1 MSVIKIKKPPAPF
14 EVLDRASL
22 QHIRNPIALAVWVY
36 LRSKPEDWEV
46 RESQVC
52 EHFGIGR
59 DRYRAAIRCL
69 VDCHAI
75 DDSRLRDSAG
85 RIVGRAYV
93 VNHSIVRAPEKP
105 DTRVNQED
113 RAPENPSHGDHGIQ
127 QEKNATKS
135 TTATVRLKNPCDG
148 KSGPIKN
155 TEVNTEH
162 RGNTDSATRVAAR
175 ATANRFDEFW
185 AALPTGHR
193 KDKKEALRIWKRDRL
208 DEKADMIIADIRRRP
223 LEDDQWKRGY
233 GPQPP
238 AYLNGE
244 RWEDEY
250 ADPARPAGN
259 RPASDG
265 ERIFG

>member
-1 MSVIKIKKPPAPF
+1 MSVIKIKKPAAPF
-14 EVLDRASL
+14 ELLDRASL

-93 VNHSIVRAPEKP
+93 VNHSIVRSPEKP

-113 RAPENPSHGDHGIQ
+113 RAPEKPVRRKTPS
-127 QEKNATKS
+127 
-135 TTATVRLKNPCDG
+135 DG
-148 KSGPIKN
+148 KSGPLKN